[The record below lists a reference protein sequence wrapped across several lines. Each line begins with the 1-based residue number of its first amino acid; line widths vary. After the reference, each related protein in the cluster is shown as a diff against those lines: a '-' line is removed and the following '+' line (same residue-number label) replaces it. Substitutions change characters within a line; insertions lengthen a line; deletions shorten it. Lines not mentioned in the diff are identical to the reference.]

1 MCRPDLGPAQCCDSV
16 LDPDQP
22 ETEQPSTRVSAHPAT
37 LPPRLGSGRGRGR
50 GHRAAARPPRGQGHE
65 CRVSGHTRAVTP
77 RRATRSRELLVTRVT
92 FLPYARYKPRPAEIS
107 LEIRPDT
114 GHRLA
119 PPWPEQF
126 LNTRTRGNRENQKV
140 VITFQDIS
148 IKCKT
153 FD

>member
-16 LDPDQP
+16 LDPDHEP
-22 ETEQPSTRVSAHPAT
+22 EPSTRVSAHPAT

-119 PPWPEQF
+119 PPWPAAVSKYQDTRKQRKSESSYYIPRHIHQV
-126 LNTRTRGNRENQKV
+126 LNV
-140 VITFQDIS
+140 
-148 IKCKT
+148 
-153 FD
+153 